1 VSAITPERGESDKI
15 FLEGVRFYGHH
26 GVTPAEQAV
35 GAWFSVDVELSL
47 NLTPAVLSDD
57 LASAVDYS
65 EVGRRIVEIGTKER
79 CSLLERLAGMLAEAL
94 LREFPIHEVRI
105 RLRKLTAF
113 MEGIP
118 GVPGVELMRRR

>member
-1 VSAITPERGESDKI
+1 MRMEPAEGGGSDKI

-26 GVTPAEQAV
+26 GVTPVQQAA

-47 NLTPAVLSDD
+47 NLAPAALSDD
-57 LASAVDYS
+57 LAATVDYT

-79 CSLLERLAGMLAEAL
+79 GNLLERLGGMLAEAL
-94 LREFPIHEVRI
+94 LREFPAREVKIRI
-105 RLRKLTAF
+105 RKLDAP

-118 GVPGVELMRRR
+118 GIPGVELTRRR

>member
-1 VSAITPERGESDKI
+1 VVPPDRGESDKI

-26 GVTPAEQAV
+26 GVTPAEQTV

-47 NLTPAVLSDD
+47 NLTAAALSDD
-57 LASAVDYS
+57 LAASVDYR

-79 CSLLERLAGMLAEAL
+79 GNLLERLGGMLAETL
-94 LREFPIHEVRI
+94 LREFPVREVRI
-105 RLRKLTAF
+105 RIRKLSAP

-118 GVPGVELMRRR
+118 GTPGVELTRRR

>member
-1 VSAITPERGESDKI
+1 VSAIAPDRGESDKI

-26 GVTPAEQAV
+26 GVTPAEQTV

-57 LASAVDYS
+57 LATAVDYS
-65 EVGRRIVEIGTKER
+65 EVGRRIVEIGIKER
-79 CSLLERLAGMLAEAL
+79 CNLLERLGGMMAEAL
-94 LREFPIHEVRI
+94 LREFPIREVRI

-113 MEGIP
+113 MEGVP
-118 GVPGVELMRRR
+118 GVPGVELTRRR